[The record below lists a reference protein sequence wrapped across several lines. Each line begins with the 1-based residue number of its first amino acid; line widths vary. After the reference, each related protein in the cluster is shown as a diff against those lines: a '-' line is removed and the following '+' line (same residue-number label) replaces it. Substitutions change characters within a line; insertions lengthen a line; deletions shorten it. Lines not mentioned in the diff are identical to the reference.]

1 MRLLCYNTD
10 DCGCYWYRL
19 LTPFNKI
26 KEKCKNNSFDF
37 SFKADSVEQV
47 KDFDIIVLQ
56 RATDG
61 LGVDFLIEAK
71 KHNIPVIYEVD
82 DSLFNI
88 ADTNPAYKHYTRKD
102 VRHCIK
108 YTVEN
113 SDYMT
118 VSTPYLEEYY
128 KKELGKQNIV
138 VLPNSI
144 ALSNTYDKSKP
155 VTKKPGKFRLLLTGG
170 ISHTCD
176 WSFMAN
182 TFRDLVM
189 NSKGEIEI
197 MIFGF
202 VPKVLENLP
211 NTFYVKAVNV
221 EKYME
226 TLARLNFD
234 LMLAPLADIDFNTYK
249 SNLKFI
255 EAAVMGVPMIG
266 SDVIAYNTTIKDGH
280 NGWLL
285 PNNPYRW
292 MKLIE
297 RIRKDKELLSTVAG
311 NAYKTVEDNF
321 DLDKTYKLWVDV
333 YNKAVAEKGG
343 KNLIEVAE

>member
-1 MRLLCYNTD
+1 MKLFCYNTD
-10 DCGCYWYRL
+10 DYGCYWYRL
-19 LTPFNKI
+19 LTPFSKI
-26 KEKCKNNSFDF
+26 KEKCLNNSFDF
-37 SFKADSVEQV
+37 SFRVDSVEQI
-47 KDFDIIVLQ
+47 KDFDIVVLQ

-102 VRHCIK
+102 VRYAIN
-108 YTVEN
+108 YTVNN

-118 VSTPYLEEYY
+118 VSTPYLSEYY
-128 KKELGKQNIV
+128 KKEVGKQEIV
-138 VLPNSI
+138 ILPNSI
-144 ALSNTYDKSKP
+144 PLSKEYDRTNLVQKKS
-155 VTKKPGKFRLLLTGG
+155 GKFRILLTGG
-170 ISHTCD
+170 ISHTGD

-182 TFRDLVM
+182 TFRDLVH

-202 VPKVLENLP
+202 VPKALEGLP
-211 NTFYVKAVNV
+211 NTFYVKAVPV

-226 TLARLNFD
+226 TLAKLNFD

-255 EAAVMGVPMIG
+255 ESAVMGVPMIG
-266 SDVIAYNTTIKDGH
+266 SDVIAYNSTIIDGH

-292 MKLIE
+292 MKHIE
-297 RIRKDKELLSTVAG
+297 RIRKDKELLKTVAA
-311 NAYKTVEDNF
+311 NAYKTVEDGF
-321 DLDKTYKLWVDV
+321 DLDKTYKLWANL
-333 YNKAVAEKGG
+333 YNKAVSEKGG
-343 KNLIEVAE
+343 KNLIELE